1 VKRNAAPRKP
11 APRAVANPAAPEFAK
26 PAAPEPTYQVFMPPL
41 SYDASKKVQ
50 DEPDPQ
56 LIVLVRRV
64 RVRPTLIFQSR
75 VEGEALPAA
84 TPVSVAKAKAEQ
96 PATKAAS
103 PASAT
108 VVDRVKTFFKNLWT
122 PSS

>member
-1 VKRNAAPRKP
+1 
-11 APRAVANPAAPEFAK
+11 
-26 PAAPEPTYQVFMPPL
+26 MPPL

-50 DEPDPQ
+50 DQFDPQ

-75 VEGEALPAA
+75 VEGDALP
-84 TPVSVAKAKAEQ
+84 VRKQVAPANAKAEA
-96 PATKAAS
+96 PVTKTAA
-103 PASAT
+103 PASAS

>member
-1 VKRNAAPRKP
+1 
-11 APRAVANPAAPEFAK
+11 
-26 PAAPEPTYQVFMPPL
+26 MPPL

-50 DEPDPQ
+50 DEFDPQ

-75 VEGEALPAA
+75 VEGDALPVHKQVAA
-84 TPVSVAKAKAEQ
+84 ANAKAEA
-96 PATKAAS
+96 PATKTAA
-103 PASAT
+103 PASAS